1 MNEGIRLV
9 LGLLLSSVIG
19 WLAYRRGSLSRSGV
33 AGAIITGTLIFGLG
47 GWSWGLLLIGF
58 FVSSTVLSH
67 YKERTKEKVAAEKF
81 AKGSKRDLAQALAN
95 GGMGALLAIAAAV
108 LPDQRAVLFT
118 AFCGAMA
125 TVTAD
130 TWATELGV
138 LSRSMPRLIIN
149 GKPVPPGTSG
159 GVTFEGTAAA
169 AAGALFIGILALV
182 LRFGETALGL
192 APAMSLVLLVPAALI
207 GGVAGSLIDSVFG
220 ATVQAMYSCPVC
232 GKETEKTIH
241 HDTRTQHIRGWR
253 WMDND
258 LVNFLSSALGALIAA
273 LLFLV
278 AS

>member
-9 LGLLLSSVIG
+9 LGLLFSSIIG
-19 WLAYRRGSLSRSGV
+19 GLAYRRGSLSRSGV
-33 AGAIITGTLIFGLG
+33 TGAIITGTLIFGLG

-67 YKERTKEKVAAEKF
+67 YKERTKETVAAEKF

-95 GGMGALLAIAAAV
+95 GGMGALLAIAAAL
-108 LPDQRAVLFT
+108 LPEQRALLFA

-125 TVTAD
+125 TVNAD

-138 LSRSMPRLIIN
+138 LARSMPRLITS

-159 GVTFEGTAAA
+159 GITLMGTAAA
-169 AAGALFIGILALV
+169 GVGAAFIGILALA
-182 LRFGETALGL
+182 LRLGETALGL
-192 APAMSLVLLVPAALI
+192 APVTNLVPLIPAALI

-241 HDTRTQHIRGWR
+241 HGTRTQHIRGWG

-258 LVNFLSSALGALIAA
+258 LVNFLSSAFGALIAA
-273 LLFLV
+273 LIFLV
-278 AS
+278 